1 MDFNQQRQQLVNLL
15 SKEIQDNRVLEA
27 MSRIPRERFIPDRYS
42 DLAYSNEP
50 LPIGY
55 GQTISQPL
63 MIALMTEALKLNG
76 SEKILEIGTGSGY
89 QAAILAELGREVISV
104 ERIPELAESAR
115 KTLSEIGYNNVRVF
129 EAAPTF
135 GWEAE
140 APYDRIIVTAGAP
153 EVPQSLLQQLD
164 VNGIMVIPVGS
175 RFSQDLYQIIKQ
187 EDRTVTNILGGCRF
201 VPLIGKDAWNE

>member
-1 MDFNQQRQQLVNLL
+1 
-15 SKEIQDNRVLEA
+15 
-27 MSRIPRERFIPDRYS
+27 
-42 DLAYSNEP
+42 
-50 LPIGY
+50 
-55 GQTISQPL
+55 

-129 EAAPTF
+129 EAVPTF

-175 RFSQDLYQIIKQ
+175 RFSQYLYQIIKQ
-187 EDRTVTNILGGCRF
+187 KDRTVTNILGGCRF